1 MELCATADSR
11 KLPCPAKFDTLHRKV
26 PRMLSL
32 LLPVIYLA
40 FISLGLPDSLLGSAW
55 PEMYQLMG
63 MPISA
68 AGIVTMIISACTIIS
83 SLLSDR
89 LNRRLGTGVVVTVSV
104 ALTVVGMFG
113 FSFAGTFPVL
123 CAFAVPYG
131 LGAGAIDAALN
142 NYVALHYSSRQ
153 MSWLHCFWGV
163 GTIISPYI
171 MSHAISSGKGLSMGY
186 RTVGFIQLGVLAVL
200 LLALPLWKKV
210 SAESKSIQ
218 ENGNNETGST
228 GGKSFGV
235 AHALKI
241 RGIIFMLIGFL
252 AFEAIEATV
261 MLWASSF
268 LFQTRGITEEKAAA
282 FGSLF
287 FIGITAGRFLSGFVS
302 DRIGDR
308 NMIRI
313 GLAVVTVGI
322 GVIALPIGGTVLPVI
337 GFVLLG
343 LGCAPVYPSII
354 HSTPFHFGKENSQ
367 SVIGIQMAFAYIGT
381 TFSVSSPPMCR
392 SVFSPRF
399 FCSFSFYLPSCW
411 NA

>member
-1 MELCATADSR
+1 
-11 KLPCPAKFDTLHRKV
+11 
-26 PRMLSL
+26 MLSL

-89 LNRRLGTGVVVTVSV
+89 INRRFGTGVVVTVSV
-104 ALTVVGMFG
+104 AMTVAGMFG

-171 MSHAISSGKGLSMGY
+171 MSHAIASGKGWAMGY
-186 RTVGFIQLGVLAVL
+186 RIVGFIQVGVLAVL

-210 SAESKSIQ
+210 SAESGSIQ
-218 ENGNNETGST
+218 ESGGNTTTSPDS
-228 GGKSFGV
+228 KSFGV

-241 RGIIFMLIGFL
+241 PGVIFMLLGFL
-252 AFEAIEATV
+252 GSGVIESTI

-282 FGSLF
+282 FGSLY

-313 GLAVVTVGI
+313 GLSIVAVGI
-322 GVIALPIGGTVLPVI
+322 GVIALPFGGTLLPVF
-337 GFVLLG
+337 GFILLG
-343 LGCAPVYPSII
+343 IGCAPVYPSII

-367 SVIGIQMAFAYIGT
+367 SVIGIQMAFSYIGSSLMPPV
-381 TFSVSSPPMCR
+381 FGLLADNVSIRLLPA
-392 SVFSPRF
+392 FLLF
-399 FCSFSFYLPSCW
+399 FLILTVVMLECLNRIDRAAGRY
-411 NA
+411 

>member
-1 MELCATADSR
+1 
-11 KLPCPAKFDTLHRKV
+11 
-26 PRMLSL
+26 MLSL

-68 AGIVTMIISACTIIS
+68 AGIITMIISACTIIS

-89 LNRRLGTGVVVTVSV
+89 INRRFGTGVVVTVSV
-104 ALTVVGMFG
+104 AMTVAGMFG

-171 MSHAISSGKGLSMGY
+171 MSYAIASGKGWSMGY
-186 RTVGFIQLGVLAVL
+186 RIVGFIQVGVLAVL

-210 SAESKSIQ
+210 SAESGNIQ
-218 ENGNNETGST
+218 ESGGNTTTSAD
-228 GGKSFGV
+228 GKSFGV
-235 AHALKI
+235 VHALKI
-241 RGIIFMLIGFL
+241 PGVIFMLLGFL
-252 AFEAIEATV
+252 GSGVIESTI

-282 FGSLF
+282 FGSLY

-313 GLAVVTVGI
+313 GLSIVAVGI
-322 GVIALPIGGTVLPVI
+322 GVIALPFGGTLLSVF
-337 GFVLLG
+337 GFILLG
-343 LGCAPVYPSII
+343 IGCAPVYPSII

-367 SVIGIQMAFAYIGT
+367 SVIGIQMAFSYIGSSLMPP
-381 TFSVSSPPMCR
+381 FFGLLADNVSIRLLPA
-392 SVFSPRF
+392 FLLF
-399 FCSFSFYLPSCW
+399 FLILTVVMLECLNRIDRAAGRY
-411 NA
+411 

>member
-1 MELCATADSR
+1 
-11 KLPCPAKFDTLHRKV
+11 
-26 PRMLSL
+26 MLSL

-68 AGIVTMIISACTIIS
+68 AGIVTMIISAFTIIS

-89 LNRRLGTGVVVTVSV
+89 INRRFGTGVVVTVSV
-104 ALTVVGMFG
+104 AMTVAGMFG

-171 MSHAISSGKGLSMGY
+171 MSYAIASGKGWAMGY
-186 RTVGFIQLGVLAVL
+186 RIVGFIQVGVLAVL

-210 SAESKSIQ
+210 SAESGSIQ
-218 ENGNNETGST
+218 ESGGNTTTSPD
-228 GGKSFGV
+228 GKSFGV

-241 RGIIFMLIGFL
+241 PGVIFMLLGFL
-252 AFEAIEATV
+252 GSGVIESTI

-282 FGSLF
+282 FGSLY

-313 GLAVVTVGI
+313 GLSIVAVGI
-322 GVIALPIGGTVLPVI
+322 GVIALPFGGTLLPVF
-337 GFVLLG
+337 GFILLG

-367 SVIGIQMAFAYIGT
+367 SVIGIQMAFSYIGSSLMPP
-381 TFSVSSPPMCR
+381 FFGLLADNVSIRLLPA
-392 SVFSPRF
+392 FLLF
-399 FCSFSFYLPSCW
+399 FLILTVVMLECLNRIDRAAGRY
-411 NA
+411 